1 MARVLYV
8 DDEPGLCRLFTRLFS
23 GVEGFDVSTLT
34 SAMEAVNLIRSTSF
48 DVIVSDLKM
57 PEINGLDL
65 LAGAKRDRPEAR
77 RMLVSAYADFEHGA
91 GGDQPRSASIACS
104 SSPGTSAEDMRERRA
119 RSPRS
124 TPPCKRENIARDR
137 RAAPPHRGARA
148 AMNQSLDA
156 LVEERT

>member
-77 RMLVSAYADFEHGA
+77 RMLVSAYADF
-91 GGDQPRSASIACS
+91 
-104 SSPGTSAEDMRERRA
+104 GTALEAINRGRR
-119 RSPRS
+119 RSPDRQAVGARRR
-124 TPPCKRENIARDR
+124 TCARAVRDR
-137 RAAPPHRGARA
+137 RGARRPQA
-148 AMNQSLDA
+148 REPRA
-156 LVEERT
+156 